1 MAKAKRAK
9 EPQASAGMDT
19 AMRLWGRGNV
29 FAARQASRRVLDA
42 EGSSAG
48 ERTEAEVLLRA
59 TSPDRK
65 TRLVAFGAVLLL
77 LLVLAVLKVVGG

>member
-9 EPQASAGMDT
+9 EAQASGGMDT
-19 AMRLWGRGNV
+19 AMRLWSRGNV
-29 FAARQASRRVLDA
+29 LAARQASRRVLDA

-48 ERTEAEVLLRA
+48 ERAEAEGLLRA

-65 TRLVAFGAVLLL
+65 IRLIAFGAVLLL
-77 LLVLAVLKVVGG
+77 LLILAGLKVVGG